1 MFKIVCSQ
9 VVDFFGC
16 NYNCY
21 CIFLI
26 KKYGV
31 ADSLRESVS
40 LFFLEKGKILKPRA

>member
-1 MFKIVCSQ
+1 MFKIFSSQ
-9 VVDFFGC
+9 IVDFFGY

-31 ADSLRESVS
+31 TDSLRESVT
-40 LFFLEKGKILKPRA
+40 LFFLEKDKILKPRA